1 VLNINIL
8 SSAIPFSDS
17 AMCLALLPGST
28 IRSSPLR
35 LALAAC
41 AAALLA
47 ASGAMAAVPVQS
59 DDIADLSLEALA
71 NIKVTPLSRQAARS
85 DAAASVFV
93 NTGNDVRRPEA
104 RTHPRRAH
112 RLDALTR
119 PPCPCQANNR
129 QGCDH
134 SGFRTQRTRHHP

>member
-1 VLNINIL
+1 
-8 SSAIPFSDS
+8 
-17 AMCLALLPGST
+17 MCLAFLAGST
-28 IRSSPLR
+28 IRTSPLR

-47 ASGAMAAVPVQS
+47 APGAMAAVPVQS
-59 DDIADLSLEALA
+59 DDIAELSLEALA
-71 NIKVTPLSRQAARS
+71 NIRVTPVSRQAARS

-93 NTGNDVRRPEA
+93 DTGNDVQRPEA
-104 RTHPRRAH
+104 RTRRRRAH

-119 PPCPCQANNR
+119 PCQANNR

-134 SGFRTQRTRHHP
+134 SGFRSKRTRHHP